1 LAKMFNEST
10 NAKVKSALL
19 TSLNQLK
26 YADIEAIIKSGMED
40 KDENIRT
47 VALSLLNNTNVSKAA
62 LPTLVNVIFTKGSV
76 KEQQQLLVVLGKLDV
91 DKTKTILSDLIDK
104 MVSKSLSPNLNL
116 ELKEAIDA
124 TGLADLKAK
133 MTVLASTKS
142 PTDAY
147 AEALFGGN
155 RGEGRNI
162 FNYNSAA
169 QCTRCHAINTE
180 GGNVGPNLSHI
191 ASTLTREQILQALIE
206 PSARLAPGYGNVT
219 LTLKDGQEVFGILA
233 KETDTEVTITTSDA
247 EPIVVPVARIAKRE
261 NIPSSMP
268 AMGDVL
274 SKREIRDVV
283 EFLTGL
289 K

>member
-1 LAKMFNEST
+1 
-10 NAKVKSALL
+10 
-19 TSLNQLK
+19 
-26 YADIEAIIKSGMED
+26 
-40 KDENIRT
+40 
-47 VALSLLNNTNVSKAA
+47 
-62 LPTLVNVIFTKGSV
+62 
-76 KEQQQLLVVLGKLDV
+76 LDV
-91 DKTKTILSDLIDK
+91 DKTKIILSDLIDK
-104 MVSKSLSPNLNL
+104 MVAKSLSPNLNL

-147 AEALFGGN
+147 SEALFGGN
-155 RGEGRNI
+155 RSEGRII

-169 QCTRCHAINTE
+169 QCTRCHAIKNE
-180 GGNVGPNLSHI
+180 GGDVGPNLSAI
-191 ASTLTREQILQALIE
+191 GSTLTREQILQALIE